1 MRHSIFLLLV
11 IINWQ
16 AHAQNLLNNGS
27 FEFGGSGDGFK
38 VDGQGY
44 IYLPPPFSKNTIP
57 GHYTFV
63 TNPKDVADYFVST
76 PDHTSGKGRMM
87 VIDGTNV
94 GGDQR
99 FWKAGDNGGGVCN
112 LTIGRVHTF
121 SYWIKSLTN
130 EPYAQIGVDIKPA
143 KILSIN
149 SSNSMVPVPV
159 RAPEK
164 GEDWKKVIY
173 YIEPTNSCV
182 NIEMFISNTT
192 SDGIGNDFAIDDL
205 ELKAVPFET
214 TYSVTQSNCL
224 SPNGG
229 LIAIY
234 PKGGVAPYSYTLSG
248 GSLTKDTVNNTG
260 VFTNLPGGTYS
271 YTVKDD
277 SNAESKEQNIQLNS
291 ISPLVISPQDTIIC
305 KENSLE
311 ITATGGSGNYEWF
324 SNPSENGFPKSGASV
339 TVAPK
344 IKTTYTVKD
353 SPLNLVYNGDFSK
366 GNVGFETNYLFYEP
380 FNRVGAYKAYGI
392 TSNSKFWFDKFSS
405 CTSESSATGN
415 MMVVDGSTSNQGTD
429 SFWCQQIAVQP
440 NKNYVFSYRIT
451 SVAPESPAIIQT
463 WVNGK
468 NIGSKNLTNA
478 TCSWSMV
485 VQNWNSGKDTIAQ
498 ICLVDANFEGTG
510 NDFAID
516 DITLETTTCS
526 KDLVVTLKNIPSP
539 PKISGDNLVCLNSNP
554 EAIQV
559 QNPQGTINWYAD
571 ENLNSL
577 ILTGNSILPSTKQNG
592 IYYATETINDCESE
606 PSAFQLTVNPC
617 EVVIP
622 SAFTPNND
630 LENDFWELVNL
641 DLNYPKNKVKIFNR
655 WGNLLFES
663 PPGKY
668 SEKPWD
674 GKYQDKQLPVG
685 SYFYVIDLSDDG
697 SIEPLNGSVSIIL
710 KR

>member
-27 FEFGGSGDGFK
+27 FEFGGSGVGFV
-38 VDGQGY
+38 VDGSGY
-44 IYLPPPFSKNTIP
+44 NLLSPPFLGNTNAGDYAFIS
-57 GHYTFV
+57 
-63 TNPKDVADYFVST
+63 NPQQINTQYFISSG
-76 PDHTSGKGRMM
+76 DHTNGLGKMM
-87 VIDGTNV
+87 VIDGTTN
-94 GGDQR
+94 GGQQR
-99 FWKAGDNGGGVCN
+99 FWNAGNNGGGVCN
-112 LTIGRVHTF
+112 LVVGQTYTF
-121 SYWIKSLTN
+121 KYWIRSVSSTN
-130 EPYAQIGVDIKPA
+130 SNSDLANIGVTFNNANNIKLVSGTSNAP
-143 KILSIN
+143 I
-149 SSNSMVPVPV
+149 SSAGWQEVVYSFV
-159 RAPEK
+159 
-164 GEDWKKVIY
+164 
-173 YIEPTNSCV
+173 PTNACV
-182 NIEMFISNTT
+182 NIGLYNNNTNL
-192 SDGIGNDFAIDDL
+192 IGNDFAIDDL
-205 ELKAVPFET
+205 SVLGPPQPLSSTF
-214 TYSVTQSNCL
+214 SVTQPNC
-224 SPNGG
+224 SGENSG

-234 PKGGVAPYSYTLSG
+234 PKGGVAPYSFTLSG
-248 GSLTKDTVNNTG
+248 GSLTKDTVNKTG

-271 YTVKDD
+271 YSVKDH

-291 ISPLVISPQDTIIC
+291 TSPLVISPQDTSIC
-305 KENSLE
+305 PNEAVKL
-311 ITATGGSGNYEWF
+311 TVTGGTSNYSWTS
-324 SNPSENGFPKSGASV
+324 SNSSEIGFPALSSSV
-339 TVAPK
+339 TISPSFS
-344 IKTTYTVKD
+344 TTYTVTAEVNKF
-353 SPLNLVYNGDFSK
+353 NLIYNGDFEN
-366 GNVGFETNYLFYEP
+366 GNVGFKTNYIYYFPDNPTGEK
-380 FNRVGAYKAYGI
+380 GAYGI
-392 TSNSKFWFDKFSS
+392 TNNSKSWFNKFSD
-405 CTSESSATGN
+405 CTSNQGK
-415 MMVVDGSTSNQGTD
+415 MIVVDGSTSNQGTD

-526 KDLVVTLKNIPSP
+526 KDVVVTLKNIPSP

-559 QNPQGTINWYAD
+559 QNPQGTIKWYAD

-577 ILTGNSILPSTKQNG
+577 ILTGNPILPSTKQNG

-668 SEKPWD
+668 SERPWD